1 MLIAVNRAA
10 AVIKF
15 TGQVSALAAGQVA
28 MVKSAI
34 YTLLSMDLRV
44 ATVQAVLLA
53 PGKLVASDTL
63 ANASVLVMQ
72 ALVDR
77 ICLRC

>member
-15 TGQVSALAAGQVA
+15 TSQVSALAAGQVA
-28 MVKSAI
+28 VVKSAI

-44 ATVQAVLLA
+44 AMVQTVLLVL
-53 PGKLVASDTL
+53 GKLAAYDTL
-63 ANASVLVMQ
+63 VNASVLVMQ